1 MSLQVEKMEHN
12 MAKLTV
18 EVPADELEKA
28 IDGVYQ
34 KTKKNIAMPGF
45 RKGKAPRHMIERMY
59 GKGVFLEDAAND
71 LLPNA
76 YAKAVEESELEVVSR
91 PAIEVTQIE
100 PGKPFVFVAEVALKP
115 DVTLGEYKGVEV
127 AKVDVE
133 VKDEEVDEE
142 LRKEQEKNS
151 RLLAVEDRPAENGDI
166 VTMDYEGFIDGK
178 SFPGAQGKDYP
189 LMIGSGAFIPGF
201 EEQLIGAKVDEPTEV
216 NVTFPENYSNKELI
230 GKDAT
235 FKCVVHKIEKKEIPE
250 LDDEFAMDVSEFD
263 TLDEYKEDI
272 KKNLLE
278 KKEEEAKR
286 KMGDDALAKIIEAS
300 QMEIP
305 EPMIETQQAQLKD
318 DFRARIEYQGIT
330 LDHYLTFN
338 KMTMEE
344 LDKELRER
352 TVDSIQSRLV
362 LEKIAEVENI
372 QATQEQIDEEI
383 QKTADMY
390 RMDVDKVK
398 EMVGDD
404 ELEQIKKD
412 LAVRRAADLIVEA
425 AVLTDK

>member
-34 KTKKNIAMPGF
+34 RTKKNIAMPGF

-71 LLPNA
+71 LLPEA
-76 YAKAVEESELEVVSR
+76 YAKAVEECDLEIVSR
-91 PAIEVTQIE
+91 PDIEVTQIE
-100 PGKPFVFVAEVALKP
+100 PGKPFIFVAEVALKP

-127 AKVDVE
+127 AKVAVE

-151 RLLAVEDRPAENGDI
+151 RLLAVEDRPAEQGDI

-178 SFPGAQGKDYP
+178 SFQGAQGKDYP

-201 EEQLIGAKVDEPTEV
+201 EEQLVGAKVDEPVEV
-216 NVTFPENYSNKELI
+216 NVTFPDNYSNKELI
-230 GKDAT
+230 GKEAL
-235 FKCVVHKIEKKEIPE
+235 FKCVVHKIEKKEVPE

-272 KKNLLE
+272 KKNLLK
-278 KKEEEAKR
+278 KKEEDAKR
-286 KMGDDALAKIIEAS
+286 KMGDEALEKIIAAS

-330 LDHYLTFN
+330 LDHYLVFN

-362 LEKIAEVENI
+362 LEKIVEVENI
-372 QATQEQIDEEI
+372 EATQEQIDEEI
-383 QKTADMY
+383 KNTAEMY

-398 EMVGDD
+398 EMVKDE
-404 ELEQIKKD
+404 ELEQMKKD
-412 LAVRRAADLIVEA
+412 LAVRRAADLIVEEA
-425 AVLTDK
+425 KIV

>member
-1 MSLQVEKMEHN
+1 

-425 AVLTDK
+425 AILTDK

>member
-201 EEQLIGAKVDEPTEV
+201 EEQLIGGKVD
-216 NVTFPENYSNKELI
+216 
-230 GKDAT
+230 
-235 FKCVVHKIEKKEIPE
+235 
-250 LDDEFAMDVSEFD
+250 
-263 TLDEYKEDI
+263 
-272 KKNLLE
+272 
-278 KKEEEAKR
+278 
-286 KMGDDALAKIIEAS
+286 
-300 QMEIP
+300 
-305 EPMIETQQAQLKD
+305 
-318 DFRARIEYQGIT
+318 
-330 LDHYLTFN
+330 
-338 KMTMEE
+338 
-344 LDKELRER
+344 
-352 TVDSIQSRLV
+352 
-362 LEKIAEVENI
+362 
-372 QATQEQIDEEI
+372 
-383 QKTADMY
+383 
-390 RMDVDKVK
+390 
-398 EMVGDD
+398 
-404 ELEQIKKD
+404 
-412 LAVRRAADLIVEA
+412 
-425 AVLTDK
+425 

>member
-1 MSLQVEKMEHN
+1 

-278 KKEEEAKR
+278 KKEEDAKR

>member
-115 DVTLGEYKGVEV
+115 DVTLGEYTGVEV

-235 FKCVVHKIEKKEIPE
+235 YKCVVHKIEKKEKPE
-250 LDDEFAMDVSEFD
+250 LDDEFAMDVSEIY
-263 TLDEYKEDI
+263 TLD
-272 KKNLLE
+272 
-278 KKEEEAKR
+278 
-286 KMGDDALAKIIEAS
+286 
-300 QMEIP
+300 
-305 EPMIETQQAQLKD
+305 
-318 DFRARIEYQGIT
+318 
-330 LDHYLTFN
+330 
-338 KMTMEE
+338 
-344 LDKELRER
+344 
-352 TVDSIQSRLV
+352 
-362 LEKIAEVENI
+362 
-372 QATQEQIDEEI
+372 
-383 QKTADMY
+383 
-390 RMDVDKVK
+390 
-398 EMVGDD
+398 
-404 ELEQIKKD
+404 
-412 LAVRRAADLIVEA
+412 
-425 AVLTDK
+425 

>member
-1 MSLQVEKMEHN
+1 MSLQVEKLEHN

-34 KTKKNIAMPGF
+34 KSKKKIAMPGF

-59 GKGVFLEDAAND
+59 GKGVFLEDAANA
-71 LLPNA
+71 LLPDA
-76 YAKAVEESELEVVSR
+76 YAKAVEESELEIVSH

-100 PGKPFVFVAEVALKP
+100 AGKPFVFVAEVAVKP
-115 DVTLGEYKGVEV
+115 DVTLGEYKGVEIT
-127 AKVDVE
+127 KETVE
-133 VKDEEVDEE
+133 VKDEEIEEE
-142 LRKEQEKNS
+142 LHKEQEKNS
-151 RLLAVEDRPAENGDI
+151 RLLAVEDRPAQDGDI

-230 GKDAT
+230 GKDAL
-235 FKCVVHKIEKKEIPE
+235 FKCVVHKIEKKEVPE

-286 KMGDDALAKIIEAS
+286 KMGDDALGKIIEAS
-300 QMEIP
+300 QMDIP

-318 DFRARIEYQGIT
+318 DFRARIESQGLT
-330 LDHYLTFN
+330 LDQYLAFS

-344 LDKELRER
+344 LDKELKER
-352 TVDSIQSRLV
+352 ALDSIQSRLV
-362 LEKIAEVENI
+362 LEKIVEVENI

-398 EMVGDD
+398 EMVGDF
-404 ELEQIKKD
+404 EMEQMKKD
-412 LAVRRAADLIVEA
+412 LAVRQAVDLIVDA
-425 AVLTDK
+425 AKIA

>member
-278 KKEEEAKR
+278 KKEEDAKR

-398 EMVGDD
+398 EMVKDD

>member
-425 AVLTDK
+425 AILTDK

>member
-1 MSLQVEKMEHN
+1 